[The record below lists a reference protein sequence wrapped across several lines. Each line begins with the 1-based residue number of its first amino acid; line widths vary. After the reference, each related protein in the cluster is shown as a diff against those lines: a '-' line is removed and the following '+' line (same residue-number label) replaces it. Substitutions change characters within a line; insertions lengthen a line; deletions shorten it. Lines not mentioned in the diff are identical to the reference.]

1 MGLLDL
7 LRKLKKSDKEAKIL
21 VLGLDNAGKTTLLK
35 FLSND
40 APSKI
45 EEPTKGFN
53 VKTICKEGFK
63 LNVWD
68 IGGQS
73 AIRTYWENYYDR
85 TDALVFV
92 VDSSDD
98 YRLDETTSVFKILL
112 AEPKLEKVPIL
123 VFANKQDKND
133 ALQPN
138 EIMEKMQLGN
148 ISDRK
153 WSINAC
159 VATTGEGVEEGM
171 KWLVETV
178 SKSQGGQ

>member
-1 MGLLDL
+1 MDEAIFTYEGKIIKIQCNKNQQMKDICKTLSIKINEDINSLIFL
-7 LRKLKKSDKEAKIL
+7 GQGVQLNLERKFNEITKENKIHIL
-21 VLGLDNAGKTTLLK
+21 VY
-35 FLSND
+35 
-40 APSKI
+40 KI

-53 VKTICKEGFK
+53 VKTISKDGFK

-112 AEPKLEKVPIL
+112 AELKLEPLPIL
-123 VFANKQDKND
+123 V
-133 ALQPN
+133 
-138 EIMEKMQLGN
+138 QLT
-148 ISDRK
+148 K
-153 WSINAC
+153 F
-159 VATTGEGVEEGM
+159 
-171 KWLVETV
+171 
-178 SKSQGGQ
+178 

>member
-123 VFANKQDKND
+123 VFANKQDKSD

-138 EIMEKMQLGN
+138 EIMEKMELSS

-178 SKSQGGQ
+178 SKNQEA